1 MAKWSSKKW
10 FSPQVRGWS
19 LKKYPFISINPVFPA
34 GAGVIPATL
43 AAVGFPESFPRR
55 CGGDPSSVYIPDDE
69 MMFSPQVRGWSLSIF
84 ISRYCFHVFPAGAGV
99 IRRPTRFTS
108 STVQFPR
115 ITGVLLAYGIPK
127 NQWDYFLANGAF
139 IPSYTW
145 MVSLTLSRH
154 WYQNQVFR
162 NAGINYIPGQRISMT
177 LFSSHWEGVPCVM
190 VKELSRLGFPADA
203 GVFLVS
209 W

>member
-1 MAKWSSKKW
+1 MGKFSPQVRGWSCKVSFKAFCNTVFPAGAGVIPVEQLKTAATKGFPRRCGGDPFDSFQSGYLLW

-19 LKKYPFISINPVFPA
+19 CK
-34 GAGVIPATL
+34 
-43 AAVGFPESFPRR
+43 
-55 CGGDPSSVYIPDDE
+55 
-69 MMFSPQVRGWSLSIF
+69 M
-84 ISRYCFHVFPAGAGV
+84 YCDLCEKLVFPAGAGV

-127 NQWDYFLANGAF
+127 NQWDYFLENGAF
-139 IPSYTW
+139 IPGYTW

>member
-1 MAKWSSKKW
+1 MKLCL
-10 FSPQVRGWS
+10 R
-19 LKKYPFISINPVFPA
+19 VFPA
-34 GAGVIPATL
+34 GAGVIPKLVDYPAEP
-43 AAVGFPESFPRR
+43 VSFPRR
-55 CGGDPSSVYIPDDE
+55 CGGDPICKPKLVYRW
-69 MMFSPQVRGWSLSIF
+69 MFSPQVRGWSYPTLDIKKDGT
-84 ISRYCFHVFPAGAGV
+84 VFPAGAGV

-115 ITGVLLAYGIPK
+115 ITGVILAYGIPK

-203 GVFLVS
+203 GGFLVS

>member
-1 MAKWSSKKW
+1 M
-10 FSPQVRGWS
+10 RGWS
-19 LKKYPFISINPVFPA
+19 PVEYARLIRVEVFPA
-34 GAGVIPATL
+34 SAGVIPPLTK
-43 AAVGFPESFPRR
+43 F
-55 CGGDPSSVYIPDDE
+55 
-69 MMFSPQVRGWSLSIF
+69 M
-84 ISRYCFHVFPAGAGV
+84 
-99 IRRPTRFTS
+99 S
-108 STVQFPR
+108 STRWFPR
-115 ITGVLLAYGIPK
+115 ISGVLLAYVIPK
-127 NQWDYFLANGAF
+127 NQWDYFLENGAF

-203 GVFLVS
+203 GVILSYAGPGWSGHRFSAGAEVFLTVAVI
-209 W
+209 